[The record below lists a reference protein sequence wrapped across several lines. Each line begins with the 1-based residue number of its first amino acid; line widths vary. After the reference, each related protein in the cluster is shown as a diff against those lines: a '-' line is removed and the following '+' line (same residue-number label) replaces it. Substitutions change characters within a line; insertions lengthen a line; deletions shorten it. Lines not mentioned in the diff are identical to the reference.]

1 MSSNFIPNPSIERS
15 LILESISPNNEN
27 KSDQDK
33 KEKEEIL
40 KKAEH
45 NIEIEFDQSDHVR
58 SD

>member
-15 LILESISPNNEN
+15 LILESISPNHEN

-45 NIEIEFDQSDHVR
+45 NIEIEFD
-58 SD
+58 